1 MGDPVSKTDF
11 RNAMARVCA
20 PVNII
25 TTNGP
30 GGRGGFTATAMCS
43 VTDEPPTILVC
54 MNGKSAQTD
63 LFLTNKRFCVN
74 VLPVEH
80 ETLAGHFAGGEKDME
95 ARYAAAEWTT
105 LPSGTPALKDAIVYF
120 DCEMESVLRV
130 GTHNIM
136 IGKVIGLGQ
145 RPGGSALLYFDRGY
159 VHVPSREIGSFG
171 G

>member
-1 MGDPVSKTDF
+1 MGEPVSKTNF
-11 RNAMARVCA
+11 RDAMARVCA

-54 MNGKSAQTD
+54 MNGRSAQTD

-80 ETLAGHFAGGEKDME
+80 ETLAGHFAGGEADME
-95 ARYAAAEWTT
+95 ARYAAASWTT
-105 LPSGTPALKDAIVYF
+105 LPSGSPALADALVYF

-130 GTHNIM
+130 GTHNVM
-136 IGKVIGLGQ
+136 IGRVIDLGQ
-145 RPGGSALLYFDRGY
+145 RPGGSALLYLDRGY
-159 VHVPSREIGSFG
+159 VQAQSREIGSFG